1 MKSARPIMLILVF
14 IMAFGTASCAA
25 RQVATPSPAVSPPKA
40 DLADRYAAGEAT
52 SSGLR
57 GEDSATVE
65 RMIVRTASLSIVVSD
80 AESAL
85 SSIKASAAELGGY
98 VVDAQLWRDNDQ
110 LRGTVTIRVPS
121 ESLDEALQR
130 LKGLAVKVERE
141 TASSQ
146 DVTEEYSDLD
156 AQLINLEATEEELRE
171 LLATVRER
179 TGKAEDI
186 LAVHRELSNIR
197 GQIEQVKGRMQYLA
211 RTAAMAAVSV
221 ELIPDVL
228 AQPIAGTGWRPS
240 ATIAG
245 ALRSLWESLRFL
257 VDAALVVLF
266 YIVPLVLVLGVPFV
280 VAWLVWRR
288 WRARRQGAIK

>member
-1 MKSARPIMLILVF
+1 MKSARALMLILGL
-14 IMAFGTASCAA
+14 IMAFVAASCAA
-25 RQVATPSPAVSPPKA
+25 PQVAAPSPAVSPPKA
-40 DLADRYAAGEAT
+40 DLVDRYAAGEAT

-57 GEDSATVE
+57 AEDSATVE

-80 AESAL
+80 AEL
-85 SSIKASAAELGGY
+85 SLASIKAAAAELGGY

-130 LKGLAVKVERE
+130 VKGMAVKVERE

-146 DVTEEYSDLD
+146 DVTEAYSDLN
-156 AQLINLEATEEELRE
+156 AQLVNLEATEVELRE

-197 GQIEQVKGRMQYLA
+197 GQIEQVKGRMQYLE
-211 RTAAMAAVSV
+211 RTAAMAAMSV

-240 ATIAG
+240 ATIAE

-257 VDAALVVLF
+257 VDAVLVVLF

-280 VAWLVWRR
+280 AAWLVWRR
-288 WRARRQGAIK
+288 WRARRQGSVK

>member
-1 MKSARPIMLILVF
+1 MKSARPIMLILGL
-14 IMAFGTASCAA
+14 IMAFVAASCAA
-25 RQVATPSPAVSPPKA
+25 PQVAAPSPAVSPPKA
-40 DLADRYAAGEAT
+40 DLVDRYAAGEAT

-57 GEDSATVE
+57 AEDSATVE

-80 AESAL
+80 AEL
-85 SSIKASAAELGGY
+85 SLASIKAAAAELGGY

-130 LKGLAVKVERE
+130 VKGMAVKVERE

-146 DVTEEYSDLD
+146 DVTEAYSDLN
-156 AQLINLEATEEELRE
+156 AQLVNLEATEVELRE

-197 GQIEQVKGRMQYLA
+197 GQIEQVKGRMQYLE

-240 ATIAG
+240 ATIAE

-257 VDAALVVLF
+257 VDAVLVVLF
-266 YIVPLVLVLGVPFV
+266 YIVPLVVVLGAPF
-280 VAWLVWRR
+280 AGGWLVWRR
-288 WRARRQGAIK
+288 WRARRQGSVK